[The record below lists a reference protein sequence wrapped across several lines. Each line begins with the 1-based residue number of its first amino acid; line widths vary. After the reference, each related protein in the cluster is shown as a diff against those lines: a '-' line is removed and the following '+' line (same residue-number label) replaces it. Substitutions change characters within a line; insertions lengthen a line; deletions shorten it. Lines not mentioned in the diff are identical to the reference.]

1 MRNPSGM
8 MAPSSRHKSSGAQAS
23 SRFSARC
30 CGSRLPRDEEIA
42 ALVAVID
49 ERDAEI
55 ERLKER
61 VRFLEFTP
69 EKAAERIRDR
79 AHPTLAPFKAED
91 GPRGNMGQPI
101 ATHEEIYE
109 IMRLGWPT
117 KRR

>member
-1 MRNPSGM
+1 M
-8 MAPSSRHKSSGAQAS
+8 
-23 SRFSARC
+23 
-30 CGSRLPRDEEIA
+30 
-42 ALVAVID
+42 VID

-91 GPRGNMGQPI
+91 GPRGNMGQRI
-101 ATHEEIYE
+101 ATHEEIYA
-109 IMRLGWPT
+109 IMRANWPT
-117 KRR
+117 RSR